1 MLDKLVFSHRL
12 VSGYFKIAWVEPS
25 TRISA
30 YGLKIAVRIANFF
43 TALRIETAISVSP
56 VRTRVCFEVPVY
68 YYGVGTNL
76 KFQVYASTFWNSLSV
91 ISTLWSCLYWT
102 VITI

>member
-1 MLDKLVFSHRL
+1 MIVLDKLVFSHRL

-43 TALRIETAISVSP
+43 TALRIETAISI
-56 VRTRVCFEVPVY
+56 FWE
-68 YYGVGTNL
+68 
-76 KFQVYASTFWNSLSV
+76 QEYASKYLFITMMSEQ
-91 ISTLWSCLYWT
+91 ISNFKFLLQPFGYLFFYY
-102 VITI
+102 